1 MSEKA
6 VEVLRKNQCTEKSNW
21 REQAQWYTDN
31 WDWLKHSLQIALQ
44 TRARMKELEWT
55 QKELAEKMGCS
66 QQYVSLILKGKENL
80 TLETIAKL
88 EKVLDFDLI
97 P

>member
-6 VEVLRKNQCTEKSNW
+6 VEVLRKNQCTERSKW
-21 REQAQWYTDN
+21 REQAQWQTEN
-31 WDWLKHSLQIALQ
+31 WFWLKHSLRIALQ
-44 TRARMKELEWT
+44 TRTRMDELGWT